1 MYGFETNF
9 GGLFM
14 EFFKNKWVRRA
25 ASFLGVLYLL
35 FLLWLDYMSA
45 FYTFKYTNV
54 PLFAILYILVSA
66 VFLVDMIY
74 TRDKPFTAVLAM
86 FMMVAALP
94 LVLFEF
100 GNWLLIIPPFVV
112 AVTAFFACR
121 ANETLKM
128 VMGTM
133 FLLMYILGGLGFFI
147 MSKLF
152 ITQVE
157 KTVIDSGVSTNGI
170 YRYEV
175 LEVKDN
181 STGGMQ
187 VKVEPNDKDKD
198 YKLFVFVAKGYDKI
212 VYRARNH
219 DRPVIRWDNNDT
231 LYINNKEYDFKIGE
245 REFTLN

>member
-1 MYGFETNF
+1 
-9 GGLFM
+9 M
-14 EFFKNKWVRRA
+14 EFFKNKWVRRT
-25 ASFLGVLYLL
+25 ASFLGILYLL
-35 FLLWLDYMSA
+35 LLLWLDLMSA
-45 FYTFKYTNV
+45 FYNFTYTNL
-54 PLFAILYILVSA
+54 PLFAVLYILVSA
-66 VFLVDMIY
+66 LFLVDMVY

-86 FMMVAALP
+86 LMMVAALP

-100 GNWLLIIPPFVV
+100 GNWLLIIPPFIV
-112 AVTAFFACR
+112 AVAAFFACR

-128 VMGTM
+128 IMGTM

-147 MSKLF
+147 MTRLF
-152 ITQVE
+152 VTQVE

-175 LEVKDN
+175 LEVNDN

-219 DRPVIRWDNNDT
+219 DKPVVRWNSEDV
-231 LYINNKEYDFKIGE
+231 LFINEKEYDFTIAEKP
-245 REFTLN
+245 EFTLN